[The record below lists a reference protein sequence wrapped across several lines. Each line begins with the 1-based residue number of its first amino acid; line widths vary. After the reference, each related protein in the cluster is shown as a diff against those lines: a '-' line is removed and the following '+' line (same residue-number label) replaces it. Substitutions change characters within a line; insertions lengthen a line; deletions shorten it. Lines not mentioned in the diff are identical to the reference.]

1 MTENNY
7 FKIEP
12 TRLYYK
18 QCSHCELKYYGKSTT
33 ENIEAYKGSG
43 IRWLHHLKKHN
54 ATAIHVWN
62 SEWFYDTSIIE
73 VAMKFSF
80 ENNIVESDEWA
91 NLVIENGIDG
101 GYLGEK
107 ANQKMSKTRADPVW
121 KETVG
126 KESVEKMLKTRAD
139 PVWKE
144 TVGKKLYKKILET
157 RADPVWQET
166 VGKKSKEKE
175 IKTKS
180 DPIWKETVGKQSIE
194 AYKKTI
200 SDPLWKETVGKKAIE
215 SFKKTKSD
223 PIWKE
228 TVGKKSKEK
237 ELKTKSDPIWKETVG
252 KESIEK
258 GLKTRADPVWKEKN
272 AKVCPHCSVKMDSGN
287 YAKWHGDKCRHKPN
301 IFIGSINL

>member
-18 QCSHCELKYYGKSTT
+18 QCSHCELKYYGKSKT

-54 ATAIHVWN
+54 ANAIHVWN
-62 SEWFYDTSIIE
+62 SEWFYDDSIIE

-107 ANQKMSKTRADPVW
+107 ANQKMSKTRSDPVW

-126 KESVEKMLKTRAD
+126 KEAYKKISKTRSDPVWKETVGKEAYKKISKTKSD

-144 TVGKKLYKKILET
+144 TVGKKLYKKM
-157 RADPVWQET
+157 
-166 VGKKSKEKE
+166 
-175 IKTKS
+175 
-180 DPIWKETVGKQSIE
+180 
-194 AYKKTI
+194 
-200 SDPLWKETVGKKAIE
+200 
-215 SFKKTKSD
+215 
-223 PIWKE
+223 
-228 TVGKKSKEK
+228 
-237 ELKTKSDPIWKETVG
+237 LKTKSDPIWKETVG
-252 KESIEK
+252 KEAKEK
-258 GLKTRADPVWKEKN
+258 ELKTKSDPVWKETVGKEGFKKMSKTKSDPAWKEKD
-272 AKVCPHCSVKMDSGN
+272 AKICPHCNVKIDSGN
-287 YAKWHGDKCRHKPN
+287 YAQWHGDKCRHKPL
-301 IFIGSINL
+301 INKI

>member
-18 QCSHCELKYYGKSTT
+18 QCSHCELKYYGKSTLQNV
-33 ENIEAYKGSG
+33 EDYRGSG

-101 GYLGEK
+101 GY
-107 ANQKMSKTRADPVW
+107 
-121 KETVG
+121 
-126 KESVEKMLKTRAD
+126 
-139 PVWKE
+139 
-144 TVGKKLYKKILET
+144 
-157 RADPVWQET
+157 
-166 VGKKSKEKE
+166 
-175 IKTKS
+175 S

-258 GLKTRADPVWKEKN
+258 GLKTKSDPIWKEKN
-272 AKVCPHCSVKMDSGN
+272 AKVCPHCSVKMDSAN

-301 IFIGSINL
+301 IFIESINL